1 MRLFMLISVDY
12 HPIPQI
18 PQKADRHSY
27 FPSAVNHRY
36 CILIYNSV
44 RRGFRNVNQQSLQ
57 SLIVKNPEKF
67 RIQSNLQML
76 SFRMG
81 QVNDLCPRNRFRQSF
96 GLRKSTGTSSLIGH
110 EW

>member
-44 RRGFRNVNQQSLQ
+44 RRGFRSVNQQSLQ
-57 SLIVKNPEKF
+57 SPDSKKSGKF
-67 RIQSNLQML
+67 PDS
-76 SFRMG
+76 
-81 QVNDLCPRNRFRQSF
+81 
-96 GLRKSTGTSSLIGH
+96 
-110 EW
+110 E